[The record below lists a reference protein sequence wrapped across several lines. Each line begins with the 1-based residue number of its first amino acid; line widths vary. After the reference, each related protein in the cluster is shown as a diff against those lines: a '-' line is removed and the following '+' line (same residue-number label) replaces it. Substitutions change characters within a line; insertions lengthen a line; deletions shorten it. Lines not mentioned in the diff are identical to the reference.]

1 MEEVVTNFDNRT
13 DDLMGS
19 SLTFMIG
26 EKYYGIQL
34 TYVNEIINIQKITRV
49 PGVPDYIRG
58 IINLRGRIMPVIEA
72 RTKLGLPVIDY
83 TERTCIIE
91 ITYKDTVVCLIVD
104 SVADVVDLD
113 EISISEFPNMASN
126 KDRQY
131 VTNVSKAGDRIIM
144 NIDLEKFLTDSNT
157 SKN

>member
-1 MEEVVTNFDNRT
+1 MEEVMTNFDEKT

-34 TYVNEIINIQKITRV
+34 SYVNEIINMQKITRV
-49 PGVPDYIRG
+49 PGLPSHISG

-72 RTKLGLPVIDY
+72 RTKLGLPVIEY

-91 ITYKDTVVCLIVD
+91 INYQDTVVCLIVD

-113 EISISEFPNMASN
+113 QISVSEFPNTASN
-126 KDRQY
+126 QDTQY
-131 VTNVSKAGDRIIM
+131 VTNVSKVGERIIM
-144 NIDLEKFLTDSNT
+144 NIDLEKFLTDTNI
-157 SKN
+157 KK